1 VTLLVMFYCRTD
13 WIPVNPLSSG
23 PEKIVSDDKR
33 IRAMALEYLKSKG
46 VEVPEES
53 EEKKAA

>member
-1 VTLLVMFYCRTD
+1 MFYCRTD